1 MASDPHQRPP
11 HSRNDRRRGS
21 ERDRAE
27 DRNADQHVDQL
38 VAGLNDRQREAV
50 LSSAAPLRIIAGAGS
65 GKTRVLTR
73 RIARRAAEDEIDP
86 RRVLTVT
93 FTRKAAAELRSR
105 LGQLGLRSGVTA
117 GTFHS
122 IAYAQLRQR
131 WDERGV
137 TPPTLLD
144 RKVGFVAR
152 FVRSKSSTAALDV
165 VSEIEWAKARL
176 VTPDRYAWEAQ
187 RANRR
192 PPFDLDVVASL
203 YDRYE
208 QEKLKAMKVDF
219 DDLLRLAT
227 RDIHADPAYGA
238 ARRHLFRHLFVDE
251 FQDVN
256 PLQFGLLQAW
266 LGDSPDLCVV
276 GDPNQAIYA
285 WNGADSSYLTDFDDL
300 FPTAETVTLDQNY
313 RSSPQILGVANV
325 VLASGAHTRLEL
337 RATRP
342 DGPLPTV
349 TAYPDEVAEARA
361 IARRARDAHAPGDRW
376 SDQAVL
382 VRTNAQLASIA
393 EAFAAAHLPFR
404 TRGGAKLLDQ
414 PEVKDAI
421 RSLRRALD
429 LTTALTDL
437 ELTLRTPEGTDGPT
451 GNSTGTG
458 TSGETD
464 GADDREAA
472 ALTDER
478 AANLA
483 ELVRLGN
490 EYLTLDPTG
499 SPGTF
504 EAWLISA
511 LRDGDASDSDAVD
524 LTTFHAAKGL
534 EWGIVHLAGIEE
546 GFVPIRYA
554 TTAEAEAEE
563 LRLLYVAVTR
573 AERALHLSRAQ
584 KRSFGTRQSNRRPS
598 PYLTTVELALE
609 LMSDGA
615 QPTDLRSAV
624 ASARATLADRAASA
638 GTGRGATARSGRGA
652 GAASELTADQQAVLD
667 RLKRWR
673 LDHARAANVPAYVIF
688 NDATLIE
695 LAAAAPRSDRE
706 LLEVSGVGPVKAQR
720 FGPELLELISGG

>member
-1 MASDPHQRPP
+1 MA
-11 HSRNDRRRGS
+11 
-21 ERDRAE
+21 
-27 DRNADQHVDQL
+27 RNADQHVDQL

-50 LSSAAPLRIIAGAGS
+50 MSSAAPLRIIAGAGS

-86 RRVLTVT
+86 NRVLTVT
-93 FTRKAAAELRSR
+93 FTRKAASELRSR
-105 LGQLGLRSGVTA
+105 LGHLGLRSGVTA

-176 VTPDRYAWEAQ
+176 ITPDRYAWEAQ

-192 PPFDLDVVASL
+192 PPFELDVVASL

-208 QEKLKAMKVDF
+208 QEKLKALRVDF

-227 RDIHADPAYGA
+227 RDLHADPAYGA
-238 ARRHLFRHLFVDE
+238 ARRHLYRHLFVDE

-266 LGDSPDLCVV
+266 LGDSADLCVV

-337 RATRP
+337 RPTRP
-342 DGPLPTV
+342 DGPMPTV

-382 VRTNAQLASIA
+382 VRTNAQIAAIA
-393 EAFAAAHLPFR
+393 EAFSAAQLPFR

-414 PEVKDAI
+414 PEVKEAI
-421 RSLRRALD
+421 RTLRRAVD
-429 LTTALTDL
+429 LTTGLTDL
-437 ELTLRTPEGTDGPT
+437 ELTLRTPDVETAG
-451 GNSTGTG
+451 S
-458 TSGETD
+458 SGRSD
-464 GADDREAA
+464 APGAPGSSDTEAGREAA

-483 ELVRLGN
+483 ELVRLGH
-490 EYLTLDPTG
+490 EYLTLDAAG
-499 SPGTF
+499 SAGTF

-511 LRDGDASDSDAVD
+511 LRDGDAADSDAVD

-573 AERALHLSRAQ
+573 AERSLHLSRAQ
-584 KRSFGTRQSNRRPS
+584 KRAFGTRQSNRRAS
-598 PYLTTVELALE
+598 PYLSTVELALE
-609 LMSDGA
+609 LMGDGA
-615 QPTDLRSAV
+615 EPTDLRSAV
-624 ASARATLADRAASA
+624 ATARAALADKAPPAAR
-638 GTGRGATARSGRGA
+638 RGPARSGGGRSGGGPSGA
-652 GAASELTADQQAVLD
+652 PAELSTDQQEVLD

-695 LAAAAPRSDRE
+695 LAATRPRSDRE
-706 LLEVSGVGPVKAQR
+706 LLDVSGVGPVKAQR
-720 FGPELLELISGG
+720 FGPELLELIARS